1 MRTRRLRHTR
11 PRGANLSSSKQQHAG
26 GKAGAKCKGQA
37 RGTPGI
43 NSGTETNS
51 TAASKRQHE
60 RSAGNSTQAKIKESQ
75 TAPFLPRRWQ
85 KRSAASLP
93 GAARGTTP
101 RPPAYASDRGGPHTA
116 NRLMAAPESTEHTG
130 QGSGCK
136 PDLGIAAPSPAPHSS
151 TTDGRIASAAATQ
164 LRLRT
169 TASTTAQSPSSHS
182 HPTPATPQAH
192 HSSCTPLCRRPC
204 KRKRGPAKLQ
214 PKLRAAQSS
223 DNGEQR
229 RTAGASGVLTT
240 PPTTHRNTP
249 PLNRTPPPTPP
260 AGRQEAQALRFRVLV
275 QPKKARQSGKQG
287 RQASSKQAGL
297 PSGRSLP

>member
-37 RGTPGI
+37 RGTPGTS
-43 NSGTETNS
+43 SGTETNS

-204 KRKRGPAKLQ
+204 KRKKGTSEAAATAEGSAKQ
-214 PKLRAAQSS
+214 RQRRAAA
-223 DNGEQR
+223 DGR
-229 RTAGASGVLTT
+229 RQWRTNDTT
-240 PPTTHRNTP
+240 DHPPQHTTTHA
-249 PLNRTPPPTPP
+249 
-260 AGRQEAQALRFRVLV
+260 AGRQARGTSTAVPHARAA
-275 QPKKARQSGKQG
+275 PKNARQSGKQG